1 MSKLGNTAGG
11 AASGAA
17 TGAAFGPWGAA
28 AGGII
33 GGLAGYFGGGDDEE
47 ERERAQQAKLA
58 MDREV
63 AGDYLSYRDAVN
75 RAHMQAT
82 ANQESFFDM
91 NSSMANSMNGGQGA
105 PGIAGGAYT
114 SPIQAEGM
122 KPVTIADSAPTYQGQ
137 PMPTQN
143 APQPLSYVPGRG

>member
-1 MSKLGNTAGG
+1 MSRLSGTAGG

-33 GGLAGYFGGGDDEE
+33 GGLAGYFGSGNDDEQQ
-47 ERERAQQAKLA
+47 RAQEAKLA
-58 MDREV
+58 TDREV
-63 AGDYLSYRDAVN
+63 AADYLSYRDAVN

-122 KPVTIADSAPTYQGQ
+122 KPVTIASSPPNYQGQ
-137 PMPTQN
+137 PAPRQN
-143 APQPLSYVPGRG
+143 APQPLSYVPGRT